1 MFDTV
6 IHGGTL
12 ITPTQ
17 VLSAD
22 LAIADGKIAAIG
34 ENLAGAATIDAAG
47 RYVLPGA
54 IDPHVHLEMPVGPT
68 QSSDDWRSGTIAAA
82 CGGTTTVIDFVEP
95 ANGQRLMDAL
105 EQRVRQARG
114 RAAVDFGLHM
124 TLTDDREGTLDQLPE
139 LIHAGCTSFKTYLT
153 YAGFRLGDLE
163 LLHILESVHRL
174 HGLVMVHAEND
185 AIITYLTARL
195 LAEGKTAPGY
205 HGMARPAIAEAEA
218 VQRALIL
225 AEAVQSPVYIV
236 HISTAAGAQAVSAA
250 RARGLPAYG
259 ETCPQYLLLTDA
271 EYQRAGFEGA
281 KFVCSPPLRKAGD
294 NQALWDALGAG
305 TLQTVGT
312 DHCPFFFAGQ
322 KELGRNDFSLIP
334 GGLPGIESRLALL
347 HSFGVQANRL
357 TLQRWVEV
365 CCTAPARI
373 FGLFPRKGVL
383 RVGSDAD
390 LVLFDPRTEKKI
402 SIQTLHENV
411 DYTPYEGLILRGA
424 PQTVILRGKTIVE
437 NGAYIG
443 EPGNG
448 SYLPCQEHP

>member
-1 MFDTV
+1 M
-6 IHGGTL
+6 
-12 ITPTQ
+12 ITPAK
-17 VLSAD
+17 VFVAD

-47 RYVLPGA
+47 LYVLPGA
-54 IDPHVHLEMPVGPT
+54 VDPHVHLEMPVGPT

-95 ANGQRLMDAL
+95 AGGQRLMDAL
-105 EQRVRQARG
+105 EQRIHQAQG

-124 TLTDDREGTLDQLPE
+124 TLTDDHEGTLDQLPE
-139 LIHAGCTSFKTYLT
+139 LIRAGCTSFKTYLT
-153 YAGFRLGDLE
+153 YAGFRLSDLE

-195 LAEGKTAPGY
+195 LAEGKIAPGY
-205 HGMARPAIAEAEA
+205 HCMARPAIAEAEA
-218 VQRALIL
+218 IQRALFL
-225 AEAVQSPVYIV
+225 AEAAQAPIYIV

-294 NQALWDALGAG
+294 KQALWDALATG

-322 KELGRNDFSLIP
+322 KELGIDNFSLIP
-334 GGLPGIESRLALL
+334 GGLPGIESRLSLL
-347 HSFGVQANRL
+347 HTFGVQAKRL

-383 RVGSDAD
+383 QVGSDAD
-390 LVLFDPRTEKKI
+390 LVLFDPRVEKKI
-402 SIQTLHENV
+402 SIQNLHENV

-424 PQTVILRGKTIVE
+424 PQTVMLRGKTIVE
-437 NGAYIG
+437 NGAYVG

-448 SYLPCQEHP
+448 SYLPCQELP